1 MSYCTWT
8 DAQVYSEERSALMAT
23 RFAEVE
29 ALIPTVE
36 AIFEGEVRGFVD
48 VPISSGTAPNTFADA
63 RTICALRVC
72 AMFLRKIN
80 SDEGN
85 DGRQWYPGW
94 LDQQADKLVAN
105 MKVPRGL
112 PQDAAAS
119 HNPVATVPSDGLLDG
134 ERPAA
139 IFKRAN
145 IASGSGHW

>member
-1 MSYCTWT
+1 MYCTWT
-8 DAQVYSEERSALMAT
+8 DAQKYSEDASAKMAT

-36 AIFEGEVRGFVD
+36 SIFEGEVRGFVD
-48 VPISSGTAPNTFADA
+48 VPISSTASPDTFAQA
-63 RTICALRVC
+63 KTICAMRVC

-80 SDEGN
+80 QDEGN

-105 MKVPRGL
+105 LKVPRGV
-112 PQDAAAS
+112 PEDAEGAS
-119 HNPVATVPSDGLLDG
+119 NPVATAPSDGLSDA

-145 IASGSGHW
+145 VTSGSGHW